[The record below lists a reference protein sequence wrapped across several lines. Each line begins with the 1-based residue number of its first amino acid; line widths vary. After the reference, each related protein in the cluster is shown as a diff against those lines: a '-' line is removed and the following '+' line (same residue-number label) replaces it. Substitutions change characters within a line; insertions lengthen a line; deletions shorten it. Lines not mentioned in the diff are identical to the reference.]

1 MGYTAMNHHEIEG
14 RRARITRQIHDA
26 VDDVVRGGAISLSL
40 HASGGLSIS
49 GQYAEV
55 EGNEVALFGEQMG
68 TVTRRTMQLDD
79 VVAVETYWGLS
90 SKPYVQKHVAPSLL
104 RLTVMELAI
113 AAVLER
119 HRGEFD
125 PEDFDG
131 RGALVNRIRSGA
143 FAQDLAMNGTS
154 GPEDVRNLEEGL
166 AHVLRRLPERLRLV
180 GEADPSVKE
189 YPFVL
194 VQALE
199 NMREARILDAEGPIA
214 EVLKDAKIDP
224 AHLPTSDGK
233 PQLWTNHIEAL
244 DVAHGFARMI
254 LEQLRMNRPFVE
266 RALLRSRITAHLEQH
281 FRPR

>member
-1 MGYTAMNHHEIEG
+1 MNHYEIRE

-55 EGNEVALFGEQMG
+55 EADEVALFGEQMG
-68 TVTRRTMQLDD
+68 TVTRRTILLDD

-90 SKPYVQKHVAPSLL
+90 SKPYVHKHVAPSLL
-104 RLTVMELAI
+104 RLTVMEMAI

-119 HRGEFD
+119 HRGEFQ

-131 RGALVNRIRSGA
+131 RGELVNRIRSGA
-143 FAQDLAMNGTS
+143 FAQDLGANGTS
-154 GPEDVRNLEEGL
+154 GSEHVASLEEGL
-166 AHVLRRLPERLRLV
+166 AHVLRRLPERLKLV

-189 YPFVL
+189 DAFL
-194 VQALE
+194 LDQALE
-199 NMREARILDAEGPIA
+199 NMREARILDADGPIA
-214 EVLKDAKIDP
+214 EILKDAKIET
-224 AHLPTSDGK
+224 AHLPTSEGK
-233 PQLWTNHIEAL
+233 PQLWTNHVEAL
-244 DVAHGFARMI
+244 DVAHAFAQMI
-254 LEQLRMNRPFVE
+254 LAQLRMNRPFVE
-266 RALLRSRITAHLEQH
+266 RQLLRSRITAHLEQH

>member
-1 MGYTAMNHHEIEG
+1 MNHYEIQE
-14 RRARITRQIHDA
+14 RRARITREIEDA
-26 VDDVVRGGAISLSL
+26 VNEVGRGGAVSLSL

-55 EGNEVALFGEQMG
+55 GRDAVVLFGEQMG

-119 HRGEFD
+119 HQGDFR

-131 RGALVNRIRSGA
+131 RGDVVNRIRSGA

-154 GPEDVRNLEEGL
+154 GSEHVTSLEDEL
-166 AHVLRRLPERLRLV
+166 AHVLRRLPERLRLA
-180 GEADPSVKE
+180 GEAQPSVNE
-189 YPFVL
+189 APHVL
-194 VQALE
+194 LEALKS
-199 NMREARILDAEGPIA
+199 MREARILEADGPIA
-214 EVLKDAKIDP
+214 EILKETSTDP
-224 AHLPTSDGK
+224 ARLWTSNDK
-233 PQLWTNHIEAL
+233 PQLLTNHIEQL
-244 DVAHGFARMI
+244 DVASAFAQLVI
-254 LEQLRMNRPFVE
+254 GQLRMDQPFVE
-266 RALLRSRITAHLEQH
+266 RELLRSRITAHLGQY

>member
-1 MGYTAMNHHEIEG
+1 MNHYEIEG

-26 VDDVVRGGAISLSL
+26 VDDVERGGAVSLCL
-40 HASGGLSIS
+40 YASGGLSIS

-55 EGNEVALFGEQMG
+55 ERNEVALFGEQMG

-90 SKPYVQKHVAPSLL
+90 STPYVQKHVAPSLL

-119 HRGEFD
+119 HRGEFAH
-125 PEDFDG
+125 EDFDG
-131 RGALVNRIRSGA
+131 RGDLVNRIRSGA
-143 FAQDLAMNGTS
+143 FAQDLAANGTS
-154 GPEDVRNLEEGL
+154 GSEHVASLEDGL
-166 AHVLRRLPERLRLV
+166 AHVLRRLPERLKLV
-180 GEADPSVKE
+180 GEADASVKE
-189 YPFVL
+189 GAFLL

-199 NMREARILDAEGPIA
+199 NMREARILDADGPIA
-214 EVLKDAKIDP
+214 EILKDAEIDT
-224 AHLPTSDGK
+224 ARLPTSHGK

-244 DVAHGFARMI
+244 DVAHQFAQMI

-266 RALLRSRITAHLEQH
+266 RQVLRSRITAHLEQH